1 MGRFSKNF
9 LSFLTQNRTR
19 VDEAPRRYVNFA
31 PMQSSMLNL
40 MKISRSCSKI
50 IRRTL
55 RPGKN
60 WLRYSSF
67 SVISPVKWS
76 NLRAWP
82 NFEHFKI
89 SNPHWQNVTMCQ
101 KIPKKS
107 LSKWIAKDC
116 AGQSRLRICKSYLKI
131 CSVNVSKMDNVC
143 RHFLQGIVVSSVRI
157 YFLLWRRVFMLIFF
171 FFGFG
176 FWFLVFGFFG
186 LRVETFLD
194 LV

>member
-1 MGRFSKNF
+1 MAGFEWQIRRELWIYSNYSCNTYNLTLWDVQTSTNNRFHPSMGRFSKKF

-19 VDEAPRRYVNFA
+19 VDEAPCRYVNIA

-50 IRRTL
+50 IQRTL

-89 SNPHWQNVTMCQ
+89 SHWQSATMCQ
-101 KIPKKS
+101 KKF
-107 LSKWIAKDC
+107 
-116 AGQSRLRICKSYLKI
+116 LK
-131 CSVNVSKMDNVC
+131 NHC
-143 RHFLQGIVVSSVRI
+143 RN
-157 YFLLWRRVFMLIFF
+157 
-171 FFGFG
+171 
-176 FWFLVFGFFG
+176 G
-186 LRVETFLD
+186 LRRIALD
-194 LV
+194 KVD